1 MTEPDKQI
9 YYAHSLKIYNTK
21 REKKELRF
29 LEKKFN
35 NIFNPKTELKWDT
48 LTKMEPYLKEV
59 QNSNLIVASEYKKY
73 IGRGVFDEIKTAL
86 ENQIPTFCL
95 KRRLFKFKLVKI
107 KNIKYIGIDWKIY
120 YGKIVLDSKDF

>member
-9 YYAHSLKIYNTK
+9 YYAHNLNIYNTK

-35 NIFNPKTELKWDT
+35 NIFNPKTELKWDPI
-48 LTKMEPYLKEV
+48 TKMEPYLKAV

-86 ENQIPTFCL
+86 ENRIPAFCL
-95 KRRLFKFKLVKI
+95 KRRLFKFKLIKI

>member
-120 YGKIVLDSKDF
+120 YGKIVLDSKDL